1 MSVVL
6 SHTIHTSKELIQ
18 HWKQAG
24 GERERHGKWGRESER
39 ERKRDGIEKKMKS
52 GEGRERGIERE
63 GKKEQA

>member
-1 MSVVL
+1 MSLVL
-6 SHTIHTSKELIQ
+6 LHTIHTSKELTQ

-24 GERERHGKWGRESER
+24 GTWKVGKRER